1 MRGVASA
8 ARSTRP
14 CDLDDLNEAMK
25 LATPVMSDTVTLR
38 ARGARELPRGRP
50 VTANSGPI
58 SVGEVSGRPRQ
69 HSKAAPTLT
78 KMMQVAARCDS
89 VQLRTPSTPRR
100 ASKLLCP
107 SLNRCQV
114 SERGH
119 AYDERDA
126 QTNEALLC
134 ETTSVTTPL

>member
-78 KMMQVAARCDS
+78 KMMQGGCTMRFGPVAYTIYTAEGIETALSIAQSLPGMSAWSR
-89 VQLRTPSTPRR
+89 LR
-100 ASKLLCP
+100 
-107 SLNRCQV
+107 
-114 SERGH
+114 
-119 AYDERDA
+119 
-126 QTNEALLC
+126 
-134 ETTSVTTPL
+134 